1 MKRLTIL
8 LFLFAFQFCVSH
20 QNNTQKPQKQYELIL
35 RSAVSNFEIV
45 FKSSP
50 QKNDLVEQKVKF
62 IMEQAIKGE
71 IVFLIDINANND
83 LSAMGFNDY
92 YNENR
97 KPAIIIGTYF
107 LDQYEKNP
115 SVFYSALVH
124 EFTHAYDYFNSQQ
137 YFVFYKNNRMVKALF
152 EADAYSIESLFIENY
167 LLPQQFKITK
177 FETFLVED
185 FKNTNLSKIILINQI
200 ASIHLLHNFLQIR
213 DSKESIENKTNALNT
228 IGENL
233 LEKFNSIP
241 DIKDNEIKM
250 EVISFYI
257 TYISM
262 MDQLVY
268 DIEQK
273 ESNTILDTEKFSLQK
288 YKKLFQTKL
297 SISEKIK
304 MYEPEFK
311 EYIIK
316 ENARIR
322 VEI

>member
-83 LSAMGFNDY
+83 LSGMGFNDY

-213 DSKESIENKTNALNT
+213 DSKESIENKTNALNI

>member
-1 MKRLTIL
+1 MKRIAIIL
-8 LFLFAFQFCVSH
+8 SLLVFQFCVSQ
-20 QNNTQKPQKQYELIL
+20 QNKTQKPQKQYEFIL
-35 RSAVSNFEIV
+35 RSAISNFEIV

-50 QKNDLVEQKVKF
+50 KKNDLVEQKVKF

-71 IVFLIDINANND
+71 IVFTIDINANND

-107 LDQYEKNP
+107 LDHYEKNP

-152 EADAYSIESLFIENY
+152 EADAYAIESLFIENY

-177 FETFLVED
+177 FESFLVED
-185 FKNTNLSKIILINQI
+185 FKSTNLSKIILINQI

-213 DSKESIENKTNALNT
+213 DSKESIENKTNALNA

-241 DIKDNEIKM
+241 EIKDNELKM
-250 EVISFYI
+250 EVLSFYI

-288 YKKLFQTKL
+288 YKKLYQTKQ

-304 MYEPEFK
+304 MYEPEFQ

-322 VEI
+322 IEI

>member
-20 QNNTQKPQKQYELIL
+20 QNNNQKPQKQYELIL

-152 EADAYSIESLFIENY
+152 EADAYAIESLFIENY

-213 DSKESIENKTNALNT
+213 DSKESIENKTNALNI

-273 ESNTILDTEKFSLQK
+273 ESNTILDTENFSLQK
-288 YKKLFQTKL
+288 YKKLFQTKQ